1 VLLERAL
8 ANLIDNALIH
18 AGGSGLRVEAGPV
31 AGRVDIRIIDRG
43 PGIRPQ
49 DRHRVFQ
56 PFQRVGDSESRV
68 GVGLGL
74 AVARGFVEAVGGDL
88 DVEDTPGGGCTMV
101 IRIPESRLEGSGSPA
116 PHPEPP
122 ASEVGSSST
131 SAGPVP

>member
-1 VLLERAL
+1 M
-8 ANLIDNALIH
+8 
-18 AGGSGLRVEAGPV
+18 EAGPV

-49 DRHRVFQ
+49 DRDRVFQ

-101 IRIPESRLEGSGSPA
+101 IRIPQAAWRRSGPPDATGRAGLGGGQLVDLDTPCSVSAPGPPPRPA
-116 PHPEPP
+116 
-122 ASEVGSSST
+122 
-131 SAGPVP
+131 